1 MTALFYGCDCSCLD
15 GRKLKGKSLSEQK
28 ESIRQAVGD
37 RFDENNWYC
46 DSTQEIL
53 VPFLQRPGAI
63 ALLCRAREGDEIW
76 CDVPERMFSLSARSN
91 DYTFFAK
98 AHITVH
104 STVPKF
110 ATITKT
116 DSVVINRRYSTML
129 ASIGLKKERRI
140 KGAGKAFTIN
150 AKSAPIG
157 WRLRETANGMHLV
170 PSLTER
176 VTAMLIYEAM
186 IDHGIVVSDIK
197 RIFNTNRQPYS
208 MARAYEL
215 HFPIEN
221 THTKTRPA
229 IPLDGPSLPNVR
241 HMIRRLAYSPMS
253 IREMAIFCNMSPL
266 EAYTIAQRAT
276 YFGFLA
282 KHSDKILSNVS
293 TDRQSRHN
301 QIPLLTSIQFLE
313 MRSSYKLKQQIFSR
327 GTLASTERTLAH
339 VEETGVLVTV
349 PEEFRL
355 LVESDSPLVE
365 WEKICDAVNG
375 VSSSAHIFL
384 GLDGVDDPEPLETCE
399 LSLPE
404 QDHPDTP
411 LEPSLPP
418 DQEPD
423 QPDAEQPPPP
433 AC

>member
-1 MTALFYGCDCSCLD
+1 MTTLFYGCDCSCLD
-15 GRKLKGKSLSEQK
+15 GRKLNGKSLSEQK
-28 ESIRQAVGD
+28 EAIRQAVGD

-63 ALLCRAREGDEIW
+63 ALLCHARAGDEIW
-76 CDVPERMFSLSARSN
+76 CDVPERMFSPPAKSN

-98 AHITVH
+98 SNITVH
-104 STVPKF
+104 SAMPEF

-116 DSVVINRRYSTML
+116 DCVVVNRRYSTML

-150 AKSAPIG
+150 AGSEPIG
-157 WRLRETANGMHLV
+157 WRLRKSPRGMHLV
-170 PSLTER
+170 PNLTDR

-197 RIFNTNRQPYS
+197 RIFNTNRQPHN

-215 HFPIEN
+215 HFPVEN

-301 QIPLLTSIQFLE
+301 QVPLLTSIQFLE
-313 MRSSYKLKQQIFSR
+313 MRSSYKLKQQAFIKSMF
-327 GTLASTERTLAH
+327 ASTDKTLTH

-355 LVESDSPLVE
+355 LVESDSPLVD

-404 QDHPDTP
+404 QDHPDTQ
-411 LEPSLPP
+411 LEPSLPQ

-423 QPDAEQPPPP
+423 QLDEGQPPPP
-433 AC
+433 SY